1 MSTIEQLLKPIFDGG
16 IRSVN
21 FFNGRV
27 LTGEDL
33 SDEQEA
39 QRQARRLIGRAF
51 GEGVASG
58 LEVSEAE
65 RGSSP
70 ASPIVRIE
78 PGLAVNRRGQTLR
91 LNARTSVGL
100 VRKDDTTT
108 DQTNITFRDC
118 DTLRPYVYVT
128 TANVYLLTLAPAE
141 GREGRAPTAGEGN
154 IPAAFNTRYL
164 VEGVQFR
171 LIGLGSTNLG
181 DLGTL
186 RNRLAYACL
195 GVGVT
200 DAFARDP
207 FNPLNPFSQGYGP
220 LDGLR
225 ATGESPGTLTDC
237 EVPLALIYWTPSGGL
252 EFIDMWSV
260 RRRITEPP
268 TGTRWDMLLSD
279 RRRAES
285 EAMILQFQDQIAE
298 MVIKF
303 DLTGA
308 TATDYFRYLPPVGIL
323 PVRRES
329 VVVGPD
335 GTKKTFLGVNE
346 NTFFGN
352 RVVGQPDL
360 IDDTLLRPLLDEA
373 LNR

>member
-1 MSTIEQLLKPIFDGG
+1 GVPMSTIEQLLKPIFDGG

-141 GREGRAPTAGEGN
+141 GRRSEEHTSELQSQSN
-154 IPAAFNTRYL
+154 L
-164 VEGVQFR
+164 VCR
-171 LIGLGSTNLG
+171 L
-181 DLGTL
+181 
-186 RNRLAYACL
+186 
-195 GVGVT
+195 
-200 DAFARDP
+200 
-207 FNPLNPFSQGYGP
+207 
-220 LDGLR
+220 
-225 ATGESPGTLTDC
+225 
-237 EVPLALIYWTPSGGL
+237 
-252 EFIDMWSV
+252 
-260 RRRITEPP
+260 
-268 TGTRWDMLLSD
+268 LL
-279 RRRAES
+279 
-285 EAMILQFQDQIAE
+285 
-298 MVIKF
+298 
-303 DLTGA
+303 
-308 TATDYFRYLPPVGIL
+308 
-323 PVRRES
+323 
-329 VVVGPD
+329 
-335 GTKKTFLGVNE
+335 
-346 NTFFGN
+346 
-352 RVVGQPDL
+352 
-360 IDDTLLRPLLDEA
+360 
-373 LNR
+373 